1 MNQKREDLQSC
12 KDTMI
17 ERKNFLVCNRLV
29 KENSISLTVADDSQS
44 NGDIKSDESKD
55 DCVGGIGLRKPKCAR
70 CRNHGMISWLKG
82 HKRHCHFKDCQ
93 CAKCNLIAER
103 QKIMAAQVALKRR
116 QAAEDAIAIGLRA
129 MATGIPASSYLPQGP
144 IFGLE
149 ITEPENKK
157 FKSEKSLQKKTVI
170 NDACVIDQL
179 SSAEKLETIS
189 STDVMGTDG
198 KSKLSGRLKS
208 SPSSTSSSPLSSN
221 PTKKCD
227 YEINSSDSSQINHNI
242 LLETAQSYQS
252 GQITPLDAISKLF
265 PQQKRSVIDLVWEA
279 TDHNIIKTIEHF
291 VSIDEAASL
300 KKNLKTS
307 NLKVLFGKQSNLVEN
322 SKQER
327 IKSSHNH
334 SDHTDSAGE
343 IDANSTYRLSD
354 SDKRIDES
362 VKNLINSSQS
372 SSFPQNSTL
381 MSINP
386 YENPLLRSCM
396 DYNYASSAL
405 PLPIPITHPWNIA
418 SGPILTS
425 SRNQCL
431 SLPSLPF
438 DPQSSGITNR
448 YYPFALPISCSLT
461 SSMYIPQNHPNH
473 TEKDCS
479 ECFTRAMDHIEISP
493 KAQISS
499 MDKLSPMNSIGL
511 DSVNFPPVSKF
522 NAELKP
528 CDSLPMSSSTVDRTQ
543 GKFSVT
549 ALTSLPD
556 TFPDRSSLFD
566 LSLPNSTRNMLNF
579 KSIDLISSNQRGKLN
594 NQKLMQ
600 MMQLRQNS
608 NGP

>member
-170 NDACVIDQL
+170 NDACVIDQF
-179 SSAEKLETIS
+179 
-189 STDVMGTDG
+189 
-198 KSKLSGRLKS
+198 
-208 SPSSTSSSPLSSN
+208 
-221 PTKKCD
+221 
-227 YEINSSDSSQINHNI
+227 
-242 LLETAQSYQS
+242 YQS

-334 SDHTDSAGE
+334 SDHADSAGE
-343 IDANSTYRLSD
+343 IDANSTYRLSA

-362 VKNLINSSQS
+362 VKNLINCSQS

-511 DSVNFPPVSKF
+511 DSVNLPPVSKF
-522 NAELKP
+522 NAEHKP
-528 CDSLPMSSSTVDRTQ
+528 FDSMPMSSSTVDQTQ
-543 GKFSVT
+543 GKFSKYVK
-549 ALTSLPD
+549 
-556 TFPDRSSLFD
+556 FQIDRF
-566 LSLPNSTRNMLNF
+566 NQF
-579 KSIDLISSNQRGKLN
+579 KSEKQAQQSKADANDAIKTKFKWYIN
-594 NQKLMQ
+594 
-600 MMQLRQNS
+600 
-608 NGP
+608 